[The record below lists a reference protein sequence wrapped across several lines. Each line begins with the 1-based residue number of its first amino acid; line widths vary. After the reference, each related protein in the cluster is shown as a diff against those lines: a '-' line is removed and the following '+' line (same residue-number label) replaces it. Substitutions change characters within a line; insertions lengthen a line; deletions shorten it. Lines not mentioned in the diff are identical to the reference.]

1 MRTGIILVGGEAKRA
16 GGREKYFFVYD
27 GQTFIERLIATLREV
42 VDEII
47 LVAKDP
53 EQEKRLS
60 QLVDIRIISDLRKG
74 IGPIGG
80 LHAGVLEAH
89 GEEVFV
95 VACDMPCVDSRVIN
109 RLFDLLEGYDAVI
122 PTWNGTMLEPLHA
135 VYKKEAL
142 VQYLRSHESLS
153 LRDMVRSIHSRY
165 VSVRNLQDI
174 DPKLTSFTNI
184 NKIEDLEK
192 ITRS

>member
-1 MRTGIILVGGEAKRA
+1 
-16 GGREKYFFVYD
+16 
-27 GQTFIERLIATLREV
+27 
-42 VDEII
+42 
-47 LVAKDP
+47 
-53 EQEKRLS
+53 
-60 QLVDIRIISDLRKG
+60 
-74 IGPIGG
+74 
-80 LHAGVLEAH
+80 VLEAH

>member
-60 QLVDIRIISDLRKG
+60 QLVDIRIISDIRKG